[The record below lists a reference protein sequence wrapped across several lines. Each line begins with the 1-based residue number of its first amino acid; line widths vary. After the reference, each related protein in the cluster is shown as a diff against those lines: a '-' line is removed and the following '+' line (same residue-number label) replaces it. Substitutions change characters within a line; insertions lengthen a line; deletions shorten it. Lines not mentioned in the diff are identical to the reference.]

1 MSPEDDRPNLTP
13 INLHIL
19 HNLWLPDVEILDLKA
34 FETHSVLSKLE
45 GQLESFIYYLS
56 YSELILGIWIDSN
69 QEVMYALAT
78 RITFIC
84 PMRFNAFPMDIQVQI
99 KCIVSQIKIKNVNIF
114 QICKF
119 KVGSFNYPMNKITFD
134 AEVK

>member
-45 GQLESFIYYLS
+45 GL
-56 YSELILGIWIDSN
+56 LGN
-69 QEVMYALAT
+69 LFLLLY
-78 RITFIC
+78 F
-84 PMRFNAFPMDIQVQI
+84 
-99 KCIVSQIKIKNVNIF
+99 
-114 QICKF
+114 
-119 KVGSFNYPMNKITFD
+119 Y
-134 AEVK
+134 

>member
-56 YSELILGIWIDSN
+56 
-69 QEVMYALAT
+69 
-78 RITFIC
+78 
-84 PMRFNAFPMDIQVQI
+84 
-99 KCIVSQIKIKNVNIF
+99 
-114 QICKF
+114 
-119 KVGSFNYPMNKITFD
+119 
-134 AEVK
+134 

>member
-45 GQLESFIYYLS
+45 GYLGNHFYYFPIIKTK
-56 YSELILGIWIDSN
+56 LILGIWIDSN

-99 KCIVSQIKIKNVNIF
+99 NFCCFVKKKILFFRFASSKWAVLTIL
-114 QICKF
+114 
-119 KVGSFNYPMNKITFD
+119 
-134 AEVK
+134 

>member
-56 YSELILGIWIDSN
+56 FSELILGIWIDSN